1 MDARRTLLLVLA
13 LLGAG
18 GVSLRAQQQPATI
31 PPVAAATGRIT
42 GRVVDRETGRPLQ
55 GVRVVVVGV
64 AGVVESDLDGRYRTP
79 PLAVG
84 LHSVRAAFIGYKPS
98 QRDSIMVV
106 AGQAVPVDFALA
118 AQIVEL
124 EELTVESTIPAAPK
138 TDAGLLAAQQAAPS
152 ASDGISAEA
161 ISRNPDANGGDVI
174 RRVTGIAVFDKKFV
188 VVRGLNERYSNT
200 LLNGVDLPSPEPL
213 KKVVP
218 LDIFPASLLE
228 SIVTTK
234 SATPDKPGDF
244 AGGSVEV
251 RTKEFPENP
260 VLQVSTSQGFNSQST
275 FKAFAQGPRSFQD
288 ALGFG
293 ANARRPLS
301 TVFREPADGST
312 LDERTTESFRDVW
325 RGRQVQAAPNLG
337 LGVNFGGQVGESRP
351 LGYVL
356 ALTYS
361 NKRNFTPNK
370 LSAFYVSVNQQI
382 PSAALQADESSTEV
396 EWGGIANLSWRLGSN
411 KFGLK
416 NLLTRDAEE
425 ILAQG
430 NGLQDEQGAQFTY
443 YGVQYIERT
452 LFQSQLS
459 GEHLVPFLFG
469 SRLEWKGTYAKAIRD
484 EPDNRQARYVGVG
497 PSASLSEV
505 AARSDFSVRYLNDR
519 ILSGQA
525 DWSIPL
531 NLRHAGDA
539 QFKVGG
545 LFRAKNRGYKASN
558 AVIAIAQTPEAS
570 TAARLVPEEAFSP
583 ENMGNSFFL
592 TKNSINLTSRYTAKD
607 DLTAAYGMLDLPVLP
622 SVRLVG
628 GVRFEDWRLH
638 VTTPVRADS
647 SLTTAR
653 HNPDLLWSA
662 NLTFALSPAMNL
674 RFAGFRSVTRPD
686 PRDLSLDAYRPV
698 GSECTVGGDT
708 SVVESKIVNAD
719 ARWEYYPRSGEIFAI
734 SGFYKH
740 FTDPLVEVIGPFGA
754 AACSS
759 RPANGQTARSYG
771 LELEARHALDFL
783 PGFLGNL
790 SLGFNATFLGS
801 EIRLDERR
809 YGAKKPGLDLQGQS
823 PFLLNGGVT
832 YTSPKGKT
840 SASVLYNYFA
850 DRIARYGGNAD
861 PNHVPPNVVERAR
874 YSLDAKLSQVIGNLK
889 LSVGGTNL
897 TNRQPR
903 FVLEGTDLVTRTYTT
918 GTSWSVGV
926 SYDIY

>member
-1 MDARRTLLLVLA
+1 MLARWTLALVVA
-13 LLGAG
+13 LLGTGAP
-18 GVSLRAQQQPATI
+18 LAAQQPAA
-31 PPVAAATGRIT
+31 PQAPGTGRLT
-42 GRVVDRETGRPLQ
+42 GRVIDRETGRPVQ
-55 GVRVVVVGV
+55 GARVMIVGQ
-64 AGVVESDLDGRYRTP
+64 AGVVESDLDGRFRTP
-79 PLAVG
+79 LLPVG
-84 LHSVRAAFIGYKPS
+84 AYSVRAAFIGYKPA
-98 QRDSIMVV
+98 QRDSVQV
-106 AGQAVPVDFALA
+106 TAGQAASVDFALSVQA
-118 AQIVEL
+118 VEL
-124 EELTVESTIPAAPK
+124 EELAVESDLPPAPK

-228 SIVTTK
+228 SIITIK

-251 RTKEFPENP
+251 KTKEFPENP
-260 VLQVSTSQGFNSQST
+260 VLEISTTQGFNSHST
-275 FKAFAQGPRSFQD
+275 FRTFAQGPRSFQD

-293 ANARRPLS
+293 ANSRRPLS
-301 TVFREPADGST
+301 TVFREPAGGAP
-312 LDERTTESFRDVW
+312 LDERTTESFRNVW

-337 LGVNFGGQVGESRP
+337 LGLNLGGQFGEARP

-361 NKRNFTPNK
+361 NKRTFTPDK
-370 LSAFYVSVNQQI
+370 LNAFFVSLDQTI

-396 EWGGIANLSWRLGSN
+396 EWGAIANLSWRLGNN
-411 KFGLK
+411 KLGLK

-430 NGLQDEQGAQFTY
+430 SGLQDEQGAQFRY
-443 YGVQYIERT
+443 FGVQYIERA

-459 GEHLVPFLFG
+459 GEHLLPFLFG
-469 SRLEWKGTYAKAIRD
+469 SRLEWKGTYARAIRD

-497 PSASLSEV
+497 PSATLSEN

-519 ILSGQA
+519 ILSAQG

-531 NLRHAGDA
+531 SLRHSGDA

-545 LFRAKNRGYKASN
+545 LFRAKNRGFKASN
-558 AVIAIAQTPEAS
+558 AVIAIAQTPEAF
-570 TAARLVPEEAFSP
+570 TAARLPPEEAFSP
-583 ENMGNSFFL
+583 ENMGAAFFL
-592 TKNSINLTSRYTAKD
+592 TKNSLNLTSRYTAKD
-607 DLTAAYGMLDLPVLP
+607 DLTAAYGMLDLPLLP

-638 VTTPVRADS
+638 VVTPFRADS
-647 SLTTAR
+647 IFMTAR
-653 HNPDLLWSA
+653 HNPDPLWSA
-662 NLTFALSPAMNL
+662 NLTVALSAAMNL

-686 PRDLSLDAYRPV
+686 PRDLSLDNYRPV
-698 GSECTVGGDT
+698 GSECVVSGDT
-708 SVVESKIVNAD
+708 SVVESKITNAD
-719 ARWEYYPRSGEIFAI
+719 ARWEYYPRSGEIFAV
-734 SGFYKH
+734 SGFYKR
-740 FTDPLVEVIGPFGA
+740 FTDPLVEVIGPFGS

-759 RPANGQTARSYG
+759 VPANGRSAKSYG
-771 LELEARHALDFL
+771 VELEARRALDFM
-783 PGFLGNL
+783 PGFLKYL

-801 EIRLDERR
+801 EIALDERR
-809 YGAKKPGLDLQGQS
+809 YGAKAPGLDLQGQS
-823 PFLLNGGVT
+823 PFLLNGGIT
-832 YTSPKGKT
+832 YTNPGSRT
-840 SASVLYNYFA
+840 SLSLLYNYFA

-861 PNHVPPNVVERAR
+861 PARVPPNVIEKAR
-874 YSLDAKLSQVIGNLK
+874 YSLDAKLSQSVGGLK
-889 LSVGGTNL
+889 ISVGGTNL

-903 FVLEGTDLVTRTYTT
+903 FVLEGSNLVTRAYST
-918 GTSWSVGV
+918 GTSVSVGL

>member
-1 MDARRTLLLVLA
+1 MHARRTLVLA
-13 LLGAG
+13 LAALGLCSAT
-18 GVSLRAQQQPATI
+18 LNAQQQPAQAT
-31 PPVAAATGRIT
+31 PQPAPAATGRIT
-42 GRVVDRETGRPLQ
+42 GRIVDRETGRPMQ
-55 GVRVVVVGV
+55 GVRIMIVGLP
-64 AGVVESDLDGRYRTP
+64 GVTESDLDGRYRTP
-79 PLAVG
+79 PMPAG
-84 LHSVRAAFIGYKPS
+84 LHGVRAAYIGYKPS
-98 QRDSIMVV
+98 QRDSILVV
-106 AGQAVPVDFALA
+106 GGQAITVDFAMSV
-118 AQIVEL
+118 QVVEL
-124 EELTVESTIPAAPK
+124 EELSVETQVIAAPK

-228 SIVTTK
+228 SIITTK

-260 VLQVSTSQGFNSQST
+260 VLQISTSQGFNSQST
-275 FKAFAQGPRSFQD
+275 FKTFAQGPRSFQD

-293 ANARRPLS
+293 ANSRRPLPS
-301 TVFREPADGST
+301 VFQEPANGST
-312 LDERTTESFRDVW
+312 LDERTAESFRDVW

-337 LGVNFGGQVGESRP
+337 LGFNVGGQFGETRP

-361 NKRNFTPNK
+361 NKRNFTPDK
-370 LSAFYVSVNQQI
+370 LGAFYLSSNQQI
-382 PSAALQADESSTEV
+382 PSAALQSDESSTEV
-396 EWGGIANLSWRLGSN
+396 DWGGIANLSWRLGSN

-416 NLLTRDAEE
+416 NLLTRNAEE

-430 NGLQDEQGAQFTY
+430 NGLQDEQGAQFRY
-443 YGVQYIERT
+443 FGVQYVERT

-459 GEHLVPFLFG
+459 GEHLLPFLFG

-497 PSASLSEV
+497 ASAGLSEN
-505 AARSDFSVRYLNDR
+505 AARTDFSVRYLSDR
-519 ILSGQA
+519 ILSGQG

-531 NLRHAGDA
+531 KLRRSSDA
-539 QFKVGG
+539 QLKVGG
-545 LFRAKNRGYKASN
+545 LFRAKNRNFKASN

-570 TAARLVPEEAFSP
+570 TVAKLPPEEAFSP
-583 ENMGNSFFL
+583 ENMGSTLFL
-592 TKNSINLTSRYTAKD
+592 TKNSVNLTSKYTAKD
-607 DLTAAYGMLDLPVLP
+607 DLTAAYGMLDLPLL
-622 SVRLVG
+622 SSLRLVG
-628 GVRFEDWRLH
+628 GVRFEDWRIH
-638 VTTPVRADS
+638 VVTPVRADS
-647 SLTTAR
+647 LLTTTR
-653 HNPDLLWSA
+653 HNPDFLWSA
-662 NLTFALSPAMNL
+662 NLTLALSPSMNL

-708 SVVESKIVNAD
+708 SVVESKITNAD
-719 ARWEYYPRSGEIFAI
+719 ARWEYYPRSGEIFAL
-734 SGFYKH
+734 SGFYKR
-740 FTDPLVEVIGPFGA
+740 FADPLVEVIGPFGS

-759 RPANGQTARSYG
+759 RPANGKSARSYG
-771 LELEARHALDFL
+771 VELEARRGLDFL
-783 PGFLGNL
+783 PGFLRHL

-801 EIRLDERR
+801 EIKLDERR
-809 YGAKKPGLDLQGQS
+809 YGAKEPGLDLQGQS
-823 PFLLNGGVT
+823 PFLLNGGLT
-832 YTSPKGKT
+832 YTNNKT
-840 SASVLYNYFA
+840 SVSLLYNYFA

-861 PNHVPPNVVERAR
+861 PSRVPPNVIEKAR
-874 YSLDAKLSQVIGNLK
+874 YSLDAKVSQTIGGLK
-889 LSVGGTNL
+889 VSVGGTNL

-918 GTSWSVGV
+918 GTSWSVGL

>member
-1 MDARRTLLLVLA
+1 MMLSAVA
-13 LLGAG
+13 LLGLLTTG
-18 GVSLRAQQQPATI
+18 LGAQQQPVT
-31 PPVAAATGRIT
+31 PAATPAST
-42 GRVVDRETGRPLQ
+42 GRVTGRVIDRETGRPLQ
-55 GVRVVVVGV
+55 GVRVSIVGLP
-64 AGVVESDLDGRYRTP
+64 GVVESDLDGRYRTAQLP
-79 PLAVG
+79 IG
-84 LHSVRAAFIGYKPS
+84 QYGVRAASIGYRPS
-98 QRDSIMVV
+98 QRDSIRVTL
-106 AGQAVPVDFALA
+106 GQAVTVDFALNV
-118 AQIVEL
+118 QVVEL
-124 EELTVESTIPAAPK
+124 EELSVVSDIPAAPK

-228 SIVTTK
+228 SIITTK

-251 RTKEFPENP
+251 KTKEFPENP
-260 VLQVSTSQGFNSQST
+260 VLQISTTQGFNSQST
-275 FKAFAQGPRSFQD
+275 FRAFAEGPRSFQD

-293 ANARRPLS
+293 ANSRRPLS
-301 TVFREPADGST
+301 TVFREPAGGSP

-325 RGRQVQAAPNLG
+325 RGRQVSAGPNLG
-337 LGVNFGGQVGESRP
+337 LGFNLGGQFGETRP

-361 NKRNFTPNK
+361 NKRSFTPDK
-370 LSAFYVSVNQQI
+370 LGAFFVSADQKI

-396 EWGGIANLSWRLGSN
+396 EWGAIANLSWRLGSN
-411 KFGLK
+411 KFGFK

-425 ILAQG
+425 LLAQG
-430 NGLQDEQGAQFTY
+430 NGLQDEQGAQFRY
-443 YGVQYIERT
+443 FGVQYVERT

-459 GEHLVPFLFG
+459 GEHLLPFLFG
-469 SRLEWKGTYAKAIRD
+469 SRLEWKGTYARAIRD

-497 PSASLSEV
+497 SSASLSEV

-519 ILSGQA
+519 ILSGQG
-525 DWSIPL
+525 DLSIPL
-531 NLRHAGDA
+531 SLRHSGDA
-539 QFKVGG
+539 QFKIGG
-545 LFRAKNRGYKASN
+545 LFRAKNRNFKASN
-558 AVIAIAQTPEAS
+558 AVIAIAQTPEAQ
-570 TAARLVPEEAFSP
+570 AVARLDPEEAFAP
-583 ENMGNSFFL
+583 ENMGNSLFL
-592 TKNSINLTSRYTAKD
+592 TKNSVNLTSRYTAKD
-607 DLTAAYGMLDLPVLP
+607 DLTAAYGMLDLPLLP
-622 SVRLVG
+622 FARLVG

-638 VTTPVRADS
+638 VVTPVRADS
-647 SLTTAR
+647 QLTTAR

-662 NLTFALSPAMNL
+662 NLTLALSESMNL

-708 SVVESKIVNAD
+708 SVVESKIINAD
-719 ARWEYYPRSGEIFAI
+719 ARWEFYPRSGEIFAV

-740 FTDPLVEVIGPFGA
+740 FTDPLVEVIGPFGS

-771 LELEARHALDFL
+771 VELEARHALDFL
-783 PGFLGNL
+783 PGTLKYL

-801 EIRLDERR
+801 DIQLDERR

-823 PFLLNGGVT
+823 PFLLNGGLT
-832 YTSPKGKT
+832 YSNPVSRT
-840 SASVLYNYFA
+840 SASLLYNYFA

-861 PNHVPPNVVERAR
+861 PDRVPPNVIERAR
-874 YSLDAKLSQVIGNLK
+874 YSLDAKVSQSFGGLK
-889 LSVGGTNL
+889 LSVGATNL

-903 FVLEGTDLVTRTYTT
+903 FVLEGTDLVTRTYTI